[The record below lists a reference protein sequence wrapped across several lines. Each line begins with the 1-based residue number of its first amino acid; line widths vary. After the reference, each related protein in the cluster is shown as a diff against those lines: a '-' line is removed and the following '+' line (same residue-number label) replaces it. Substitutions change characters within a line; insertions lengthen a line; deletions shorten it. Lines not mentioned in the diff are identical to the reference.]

1 MAMAKVGG
9 TNTQLSACAAVPH
22 WQELGQTAQNRCSC
36 ASHMV
41 LLACRHKQRWNIQSF
56 LFRAIFIWTWQLNC
70 INLEDCLESTGF
82 PLLRKATS
90 CTYPFHIGFRNHEK
104 EKETVPPK
112 KKPAASPHAAL
123 PSLLA
128 PVASCSKP
136 PTRNGWS
143 SSLFYYQRPCAKIPQ
158 NYQPHSARRFHEKV
172 LHPVRSQ
179 VQQQIFLRLCVYLV
193 AHPT

>member
-9 TNTQLSACAAVPH
+9 ANTQLSACAAVPH

-112 KKPAASPHAAL
+112 KNACCIS
-123 PSLLA
+123 S
-128 PVASCSKP
+128 
-136 PTRNGWS
+136 RS
-143 SSLFYYQRPCAKIPQ
+143 SSFIARSCCFLFQTTNQKWMVF
-158 NYQPHSARRFHEKV
+158 QP
-172 LHPVRSQ
+172 
-179 VQQQIFLRLCVYLV
+179 FLLPEAVCEDTAELP
-193 AHPT
+193 AS

>member
-112 KKPAASPHAAL
+112 KKRLLHL
-123 PSLLA
+123 LTQLFLHCSLLLLLVPNHQPEMDGLPA
-128 PVASCSKP
+128 FFI
-136 PTRNGWS
+136 TRGRVRRYRRTT
-143 SSLFYYQRPCAKIPQ
+143 SLIAHAGSTKRCCTRSGP
-158 NYQPHSARRFHEKV
+158 RFNN
-172 LHPVRSQ
+172 RS
-179 VQQQIFLRLCVYLV
+179 F
-193 AHPT
+193 